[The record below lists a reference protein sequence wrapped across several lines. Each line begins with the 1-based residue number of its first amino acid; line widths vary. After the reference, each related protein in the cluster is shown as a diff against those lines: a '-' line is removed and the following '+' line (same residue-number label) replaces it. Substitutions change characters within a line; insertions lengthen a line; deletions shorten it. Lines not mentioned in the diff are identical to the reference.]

1 MAEETVQQIY
11 NREAPEF
18 EALKLNLL
26 QQARDLAFNIQRDP
40 TTGEII
46 GTTTPLSQQLPG
58 YQVAGFSPAQLA
70 AMGAA
75 EGLGVG
81 SYMPY
86 IQAGAEGVGA
96 GITTTGEAANI
107 LRGADTRAQFT
118 DAQRAMQNA
127 ALAGQGI
134 TSGVEQLG
142 VGLGYLDEAARR
154 AAMSDVSGRLGG
166 AYQDVETGLGA
177 LATAQNMAAL
187 ASQADVRPATAAIG
201 QGLSGLTGA
210 QELALGTAGADFA
223 GSQALLGEA
232 ARRAGVTPDMLAA
245 QQTIYGGLGQGQQA
259 IAMAQQAAAQ
269 PAIQQGIGA
278 LFQGAE
284 SGLAA
289 TQQPG
294 FERGVSAVYSGAAQ
308 GARST
313 GQPGFAQGQTALARG
328 IGAIGGAA
336 RGFQPGATQAFM
348 DPYRQQVI
356 DETIRQINRQG
367 QLAQQALSAQAVRA
381 GAFGGER
388 EAVQRAEL
396 ERNLQEQRSSTI
408 ANLLSQGYTQ
418 AQASAMAAFE
428 QQQQRQMA
436 AGQGIG
442 QLGAQ
447 QAAIAAQQAGLGL
460 QAAGL
465 QQQAGQ
471 ADIAAAAQRAGFG
484 QQAAQMLQQ
493 AGTGAIGAGVQQ
505 GQLQQQAA
513 QIAAQQAALGV
524 QAGSEI
530 GALSAQ
536 QAQLG
541 QAGAGLMANIGQTVG
556 QQAAQQAQLG
566 QAAAGLF
573 GNLAQQQIAA
583 GQGLG
588 QLGVQQAQLGQ
599 SAADIYNRSAQT
611 YGNLA
616 AQTGALAGQESS
628 MQQNIANLLAA
639 QAAQRGQVASTA
651 ANIYGQQANT
661 FQNLG
666 QGIGGLAAQQFGIGQ
681 NIASGLGAL
690 GGQLGQLGVQ
700 QAALGQ
706 TAQALN
712 QGDINFLYNVG
723 QAQQALAQQGIDAQ
737 RATQLQQIYAPYQQ
751 IGFLSDIYRG
761 APSTQMSTQVMS
773 QPSASPF
780 QQAVGIG
787 LGAVGTLAGAKKAG
801 II

>member
-11 NREAPEF
+11 SREAPEF

-134 TSGVEQLG
+134 TSGIDQLG

-166 AYQDVETGLGA
+166 AYQDIETGLGA
-177 LATAQNMAAL
+177 LSTAQNMAAL
-187 ASQADVRPATAAIG
+187 ASQADLRPATAAIG
-201 QGLSGLTGA
+201 QGLSGLTGG
-210 QELALGTAGADFA
+210 QQLALGAAGADFA
-223 GSQALLGEA
+223 GSQALLGA
-232 ARRAGVTPDMLAA
+232 
-245 QQTIYGGLGQGQQA
+245 GLG
-259 IAMAQQAAAQ
+259 
-269 PAIQQGIGA
+269 
-278 LFQGAE
+278 
-284 SGLAA
+284 
-289 TQQPG
+289 
-294 FERGVSAVYSGAAQ
+294 
-308 GARST
+308 
-313 GQPGFAQGQTALARG
+313 
-328 IGAIGGAA
+328 
-336 RGFQPGATQAFM
+336 GFQPGAQTAAFM
-348 DPYRQQVI
+348 NPYQQAVI
-356 DETIRQINRQG
+356 DETMRQINRQG
-367 QLAQQALSAQAVRA
+367 QIAQQGLAAQAVRS

-388 EAVQRAEL
+388 EGVQRAEL
-396 ERNLQEQRSSTI
+396 ERGLMEQKASTI
-408 ANLLSQGYTQ
+408 ANLLNQGYSQ
-418 AQASAMAAFE
+418 AQANAMATFE
-428 QQQQRQMA
+428 QQQQRRM
-436 AGQGIG
+436 
-442 QLGAQ
+442 
-447 QAAIAAQQAGLGL
+447 QA
-460 QAAGL
+460 
-465 QQQAGQ
+465 
-471 ADIAAAAQRAGFG
+471 
-484 QQAAQMLQQ
+484 
-493 AGTGAIGAGVQQ
+493 
-505 GQLQQQAA
+505 
-513 QIAAQQAALGV
+513 
-524 QAGSEI
+524 
-530 GALSAQ
+530 
-536 QAQLG
+536 
-541 QAGAGLMANIGQTVG
+541 GQTVG

-566 QAAAGLF
+566 QAAAGLY
-573 GNLAQQQIAA
+573 GNLAQQQVAA

-616 AQTGALAGQESS
+616 AQTGALAAQESS